1 MNRQK
6 TLEYNQIIDAVRS
19 WPAARRISL
28 MRDILNMLSGV
39 DMNGELS
46 QKRNTL
52 PAALGLI
59 STASPPSDDQI
70 KSWLNEQR
78 LEKYG

>member
-59 STASPPSDDQI
+59 STSPAPSDDQI
-70 KSWLNEQR
+70 KTWLNEHR